1 MTSLGTLSLQMLV
14 QTHAKTAL
22 SMYAFVCIFASIVL
36 VLFSEETS
44 KYKLFE
50 NMNQYTDRSST
61 SLKGYGSII
70 SKKEIPEK
78 E

>member
-22 SMYAFVCIFASIVL
+22 SIYAFVCIFSSIVL
-36 VLFSEETS
+36 ILFSEETS
-44 KYKLFE
+44 EYKLFE
-50 NMNQYTDRSST
+50 NMNQYTERSS
-61 SLKGYGSII
+61 LKDYGTII
-70 SKKEIPEK
+70 PKKKVPEK